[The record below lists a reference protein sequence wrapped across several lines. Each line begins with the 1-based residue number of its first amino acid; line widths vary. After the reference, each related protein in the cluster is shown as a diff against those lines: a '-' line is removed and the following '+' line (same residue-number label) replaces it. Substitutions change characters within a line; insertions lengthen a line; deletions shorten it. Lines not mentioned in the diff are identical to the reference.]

1 MIMVVEVRSG
11 PPLPLVKICG
21 TSNIC
26 RPPIM
31 EVIITYTRMGR
42 ISGMVIFQN
51 IWFGVQP
58 SSSAASYRVGS
69 TPIMAAIS
77 MMVVLPNHI
86 RKFIR
91 PTSARLPHTV
101 FRKLMGS
108 VVQPMLMSTAFTGPL
123 SENRAK
129 KSMAKAEAMM
139 RFGI

>member
-1 MIMVVEVRSG
+1 M
-11 PPLPLVKICG
+11 
-21 TSNIC
+21 
-26 RPPIM
+26 
-31 EVIITYTRMGR
+31 
-42 ISGMVIFQN
+42 SGMVIFQN

-91 PTSARLPHTV
+91 PTRPRLPHTV
-101 FRKLMGS
+101 FRKLMG
-108 VVQPMLMSTAFTGPL
+108 VLIQPMLSSTAFTGPL

-129 KSMAKAEAMM
+129 NSIAKAEAMIRLGM
-139 RFGI
+139 